1 MVDKHSQSFFGKSS
15 GLTIQSSS
23 KNEAFV
29 FLKCIKKKGDGIWEK
44 PSKGE
49 GKTIKCSLDEIVM
62 ILEVLHKRL
71 ENWSSY
77 HNFNDIKTQISF
89 KWENE
94 KKEILYVNIGSYSK
108 MLKFSQIEILRLL
121 LNHMLSEKI
130 EFATTSNFSE
140 EQNGKQRA
148 IKKTRSYEKKEQG
161 SNSSVPSIR
170 ENIEVSEKPS
180 CQIEGAIKNETQKAL
195 LITFQNDREYWI
207 PKSAIRSSYVS
218 HQENQQSFIIDTWLL
233 EKNDLVSY

>member
-23 KNEAFV
+23 KDESFI
-29 FLKCIKKKGDGIWEK
+29 FLKCIKKKGDGLWEK

-62 ILEVLHKRL
+62 ISEVLHKRI

-77 HNFNDIKTQISF
+77 HNFNDTRTQISF

-94 KKEILYVNIGSYSK
+94 KKERLYINIGSYSK
-108 MLKFSQIEILRLL
+108 MLNFSQIEVLKLL

-140 EQNGKQRA
+140 GRKGPQKVISGSQSNDRNGQDSKPP
-148 IKKTRSYEKKEQG
+148 
-161 SNSSVPSIR
+161 VPDNQ
-170 ENIEVSEKPS
+170 ENLEVSEKPS
-180 CQIEGAIKNETQKAL
+180 CQVEGAIKNETQKAL
-195 LITFQNDREYWI
+195 LITFQNDRECWI
-207 PKSAIRSSYVS
+207 PKSAIRSSYLLD
-218 HQENQQSFIIDTWLL
+218 QKKQQSFVIDTWLL
-233 EKNDLVSY
+233 EKNNLLIL

>member
-1 MVDKHSQSFFGKSS
+1 MVNKHSQSFFGKSS

-23 KNEAFV
+23 RNEPFI

-49 GKTIKCSLDEIVM
+49 GKTIKCSLDEMVM
-62 ILEVLHKRL
+62 ISEVLHKGL
-71 ENWSSY
+71 ENWSTY
-77 HNFNDIKTQISF
+77 HNFNDTKTQISF

-94 KKEILYVNIGSYSK
+94 RKERLYINIGSYSK
-108 MLKFSQIEILRLL
+108 MLTFSQIEILKLL

-140 EQNGKQRA
+140 GRKGQQKVITGSRSNGTSERESTSPALGFQ
-148 IKKTRSYEKKEQG
+148 
-161 SNSSVPSIR
+161 

-180 CQIEGAIKNETQKAL
+180 CQVEGAIKNETQKAL
-195 LITFQNDREYWI
+195 LITFQNDRECWI
-207 PKSAIRSSYVS
+207 PKSAVRSSYVS
-218 HQENQQSFIIDTWLL
+218 DQEKQQSFVIDTWLL
-233 EKNDLVSY
+233 EKNNLLL

>member
-23 KNEAFV
+23 RNEPFI

-62 ILEVLHKRL
+62 IREVLHKRL
-71 ENWSSY
+71 ENWSTY
-77 HNFNDIKTQISF
+77 HNFNDTKTQISF

-94 KKEILYVNIGSYSK
+94 RKERLYINIGSYSK
-108 MLKFSQIEILRLL
+108 MLTFSQIEILKLL

-140 EQNGKQRA
+140 GRKGKQKV
-148 IKKTRSYEKKEQG
+148 ITGKITKDTSEQG
-161 SNSSVPSIR
+161 SKSPVPAVIENS
-170 ENIEVSEKPS
+170 EVSEKPS
-180 CQIEGAIKNETQKAL
+180 CQVEGAIKNETQKAL
-195 LITFQNDREYWI
+195 LITFQNDRECWI
-207 PKSAIRSSYVS
+207 PKSAVRSSYVS
-218 HQENQQSFIIDTWLL
+218 DQEKQQSFIIDTLLL
-233 EKNDLVSY
+233 EKNNLLA

>member
-23 KNEAFV
+23 RNEPFI
-29 FLKCIKKKGDGIWEK
+29 FFKCIKKKVDGIWEK

-49 GKTIKCSLDEIVM
+49 GKTIKCNLDEIIM
-62 ILEVLHKRL
+62 IREVLHKRL

-77 HNFNDIKTQISF
+77 HNFNDTKTQISF

-94 KKEILYVNIGSYSK
+94 RKERLYINIGSYSK
-108 MLKFSQIEILRLL
+108 VLTFSQIEILKLL

-140 EQNGKQRA
+140 GRKGKQKIITGNRSNDIHKEGPKSPVPAIRA
-148 IKKTRSYEKKEQG
+148 NMG
-161 SNSSVPSIR
+161 
-170 ENIEVSEKPS
+170 VSEKPS
-180 CQIEGAIKNETQKAL
+180 CQVEGAIKNETQKAL
-195 LITFQNDREYWI
+195 LITFQNDRECWI

-218 HQENQQSFIIDTWLL
+218 DQENQQSFVIDTWLL
-233 EKNDLVSY
+233 EKNNILTL